1 MIKLIASDMDG
12 TLLNSK
18 HVISKGNV
26 EAIKKAQELGVD
38 FAIVTGRDYN
48 GVKDFAK
55 EFDLNCEFI
64 LMNGAEY
71 RDRQGNI
78 LEGIT
83 LNKNTLEDIIK
94 IMDEAGLIMEIFTG
108 DSILV
113 KSKEEAI
120 KLLED
125 RFSVFDS
132 DAADEEVKAA
142 VREFMNRRKIE
153 SYDSLDDL
161 MDESLNIYKIITFNK
176 DEKLIQETKN
186 KLRQI
191 EGLSVV
197 STFSNDI
204 EICDIQ
210 AQKGLILAKVAKKMG
225 LEKDEVM
232 VLGDSFNDYSMFTE
246 FKNSYAMKNAIPEIK
261 EIAGFITDTNDN
273 DGVAKAIYSA
283 LNI

>member
-78 LEGIT
+78 LEGIK

-142 VREFMNRRKIE
+142 VRKFMNRRKIE

>member
-142 VREFMNRRKIE
+142 VRKFMNRRKIE

-273 DGVAKAIYSA
+273 DGVAKAIYSV

>member
-142 VREFMNRRKIE
+142 VRKFMNRRKIE